1 MSRRESREAGYLI
14 QIAVNFMIFDARP
27 VRAFFCARGKRTHDH
42 PEPTSSR
49 RGGDRPSGVKLGMVM
64 GVFFINSWRQQM
76 KDPEPTLHLLGLLLG
91 KRTAKR
97 LATRPLSELFL
108 GEDVPDDVRARLSA
122 ARELVRRYSL
132 ENVRR
137 GPVLSNPA
145 AAREF
150 LCLHYAGQ
158 EREVFGVMFLDNR
171 HCLIRFD
178 EVFLGTV
185 DGASVHPREVVKLA
199 LARNA
204 AAVILAH
211 NHPSGVAEPSQADE
225 LITTRIREALAL
237 VDIRVLDH
245 LIVGGNAVVSL
256 AERGLL

>member
-1 MSRRESREAGYLI
+1 
-14 QIAVNFMIFDARP
+14 
-27 VRAFFCARGKRTHDH
+27 
-42 PEPTSSR
+42 
-49 RGGDRPSGVKLGMVM
+49 
-64 GVFFINSWRQQM
+64 M
-76 KDPEPTLHLLGLLLG
+76 KDPEPTLHLLSLLLG

-97 LATRPLSELFL
+97 VYRGSLAELFL
-108 GEDVPDDVRARLSA
+108 DDTVPDDVKQRLRAS
-122 ARELVRRYSL
+122 RELVQRWML
-132 ENVRR
+132 EDMRR
-137 GPVLSNPA
+137 GSVLSNPNA
-145 AAREF
+145 VREF
-150 LCLHYAGQ
+150 LLVHHKGQ
-158 EREVFGVMFLDNR
+158 EREVFSCLFLDNR
-171 HCLIRFD
+171 HRLICFD

-225 LITTRIREALAL
+225 LITVRIRDALAL

-245 LIVGGNAVVSL
+245 LVVGGNVVTSM